1 MKRYFGQLSFKGT
14 DFHGWQNQPNANTVQ
29 ATIELA
35 ISQLFSKKHYPIVG
49 CGRTDTGVH
58 AKKFYFHVE
67 LPEQFE
73 EATLLKKLNLVLP
86 KTIVLKQFYAVDHSL
101 HARFSASSR
110 TYCYFIH
117 TSKDPFINDVS
128 WFFPK
133 ELNISKMNSAAM
145 YLLGQHDFTSF
156 AKVHS
161 DVKTSICDVTFA
173 EWRMEG
179 AQLIFEI
186 RANRFLRNMVRA
198 IVGTLIEVGTGKLI
212 AEDIQKIMAK
222 KDRQSASLSVPPQG
236 LFLWEIVY

>member
-1 MKRYFGQLSFKGT
+1 
-14 DFHGWQNQPNANTVQ
+14 
-29 ATIELA
+29 
-35 ISQLFSKKHYPIVG
+35 
-49 CGRTDTGVH
+49 
-58 AKKFYFHVE
+58 
-67 LPEQFE
+67 
-73 EATLLKKLNLVLP
+73 LN
-86 KTIVLKQFYAVDHSL
+86 QFYAVDQSL

-110 TYCYFIH
+110 TYRYFIH

-145 YLLGQHDFTSF
+145 SLLGQHDFTSF

-161 DVKTSICDVTFA
+161 DVKTNICDVTFA
-173 EWRMEG
+173 EWHMEG

-198 IVGTLIEVGTGKLI
+198 IVGTLIEVGTGKLL

-222 KDRQSASLSVPPQG
+222 KNRQSASLSVPPQG